1 MITFK
6 LTIRKE
12 KIKSDKSWT
21 VFIQVIYKRKRKF
34 IPTSMSVEKK
44 DLTTSY
50 KIKNRRIIDRGN
62 DLIREYQKRSD
73 GLNLEFN
80 DMDINQVVEYI
91 TKKSSNQLISFTDF
105 ANNWIEKSEIKGI
118 RNYKSAITAL
128 KKHFGKD
135 EIMFSEIN
143 TKTLKRFE
151 RELSDRPRAQSLY
164 TNCIV
169 KIFNDGREYYN
180 DEENDI
186 IKIKHTLKKYTA
198 PKQNIAKQRALDLS
212 EIVKIIKLPYKGEK
226 TIKGDICRRDLAK
239 DCFMLSFFLMGMNS
253 ADLYNANEYDGEYI
267 TYQRTKTKDRRSDN
281 AEISVCVHPYIKE
294 LVENYRGNN
303 KHVFNFYKRY
313 SSASDLNKAI
323 NIGLKEIG
331 AELGIENLQ
340 FYSARHSMAT
350 IAANDVGISIYIVND
365 MLNHIEPSMKITK
378 LYIKKDY
385 TAINEANYKLIE
397 YVIDKL
403 KSPLR

>member
-1 MITFK
+1 MK
-6 LTIRKE
+6 A
-12 KIKSDKSWT
+12 DKTWT
-21 VFIQVIYKRKRKF
+21 VFVQVIYKMKRKF
-34 IPTSMSVEKK
+34 IATSMYVEKK
-44 DLTTSY
+44 ELTNSY
-50 KIKNRRIIDRGN
+50 KKKKRQIIDRGN
-62 DLIREYQKRSD
+62 DLIREYQKRAD

-91 TKKSSNQLISFTDF
+91 TKKSSNKSISFTGF
-105 ANNWIEKSEIKGI
+105 ADNWIRKSEIKGI
-118 RNYKSAITAL
+118 RNYKSAVNAL

-143 TKTLKRFE
+143 SKTLKDFE

-198 PKQNIAKQRALDLS
+198 PKQNVAEQRALDLS
-212 EIVKIIKLPYKGEK
+212 EIIKIIKLPYKGEK
-226 TIKGDICRRDLAK
+226 TIRGDICRRDFAK
-239 DCFMLSFFLMGMNS
+239 DCFMLSFFLMGINS
-253 ADLYNANEYDGEYI
+253 ADLYNATAYDGEYI
-267 TYQRTKTKDRRSDN
+267 TYQRTKTKDRRADK
-281 AEISVCVHPYIKE
+281 AEISVRVHPYIKE
-294 LVENYRGNN
+294 IVEKYRGNN

-331 AELGIENLQ
+331 EELGIENLQ

-378 LYIKKDY
+378 LYIKRDY
-385 TAINEANYKLIE
+385 TAINEANFKLIE
-397 YVIDKL
+397 YVLNKL
-403 KSPLR
+403 KED